1 MKKSM
6 TKAFISAVAAGVTLL
21 SFAVGSWSM
30 PHGAGYK
37 TDPARMTSFMSKKLD
52 FTEAQEASVKMIL
65 TTSFEE
71 VEADIQR
78 LKILKKQLRAQ
89 EGGFDEVVARESAD
103 EIGEITARM
112 VFLKAN
118 TFAEISG
125 LLNEEQR
132 SKVARL
138 MEKREERRGMR
149 RGHRKDRLE

>member
-6 TKAFISAVAAGVTLL
+6 TKAVISTVAAGVALL

-30 PHGAGYK
+30 PLGAGYEN
-37 TDPARMTSFMSKKLD
+37 DPARMTSFMSKKLD
-52 FTEAQEASVKMIL
+52 FTESQEASAKVIL

-71 VEADIQR
+71 VEADVQR
-78 LKILKKQLRAQ
+78 LKILKKQLRVQ
-89 EGGFDEVVARESAD
+89 EDGFDAAVARESAD
-103 EIGEITARM
+103 EIGEITARL

-138 MEKREERRGMR
+138 IEKREERGGMR
-149 RGHRKDRLE
+149 RALRKSRLE